1 MKLKINV
8 ILKKLSIV
16 LWFFL
21 RPKYY
26 QHFFF
31 LIKRK
36 FLFNHDTFINQNKAY
51 KWASTKSVPYADA
64 LKKLGF
70 EGDISDLDSK
80 IIKEGQKL
88 EAQSSIKMGGPGHIH
103 LLYNCV
109 RLLKAQKVI
118 ETGVAYGW
126 SSLAILK
133 ALSENRGGKL
143 YSVDMPYPT
152 KKNENDVGIVVPH
165 YLRKNWLLI
174 RKPDRPG
181 IIEALDFADG
191 KIDLCHY
198 DSDKSWWGRNY
209 AYPILWRSLNS
220 KGLFISD
227 DIQDNLYFSEF
238 VEKNSFN
245 FAVVEFDGK
254 FIGLIRKL

>member
-1 MKLKINV
+1 MSNKILL
-8 ILKKLSIV
+8 IF
-16 LWFFL
+16 WFIF

-26 QHFFF
+26 LHFFS

-36 FLFNHDTFINQNKAY
+36 FLYNHDTPINTKRAHDWAKAN
-51 KWASTKSVPYADA
+51 AIPYIEA
-64 LKKLGF
+64 LKTLNIQGEPVGLDDVSIL
-70 EGDISDLDSK
+70 EGRN
-80 IIKEGQKL
+80 L
-88 EAQSSIKMGGPGHIH
+88 EAKSSVKMGGPGHIH
-103 LLYNCV
+103 LLYDCV
-109 RLLKAQKVI
+109 KLLKAQNVV

-126 SSLAILK
+126 SSLSILK
-133 ALSENRGGKL
+133 ALSQNGKGKL